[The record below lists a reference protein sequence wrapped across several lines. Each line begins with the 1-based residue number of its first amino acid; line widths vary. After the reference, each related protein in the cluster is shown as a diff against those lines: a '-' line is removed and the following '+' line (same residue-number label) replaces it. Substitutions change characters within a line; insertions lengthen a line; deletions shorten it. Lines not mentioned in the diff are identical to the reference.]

1 MKRFAL
7 VLMALLLM
15 CNSLVCIAETAP
27 EAEVG
32 TETDALEFIPGE
44 RLDIFEQDGIN
55 VYLTGEVVD
64 EGLQFLRMEAIIENN
79 SDKNIQVR
87 YNGVANGWSVKN
99 SVMGGG
105 DAMVNAGSKAK
116 SYIWLLYDDLDI
128 ANYNDLETLSLTFTV
143 EDSDDNSALFTLEP
157 ISITFGRTRK
167 GNYIL

>member
-27 EAEVG
+27 EAEAS

-64 EGLQFLRMEAIIENN
+64 EGLQFLRMER
-79 SDKNIQVR
+79 KKLC
-87 YNGVANGWSVKN
+87 NGRRRRHGQCRFQGKVLHMA
-99 SVMGGG
+99 
-105 DAMVNAGSKAK
+105 
-116 SYIWLLYDDLDI
+116 
-128 ANYNDLETLSLTFTV
+128 
-143 EDSDDNSALFTLEP
+143 AL
-157 ISITFGRTRK
+157 
-167 GNYIL
+167 